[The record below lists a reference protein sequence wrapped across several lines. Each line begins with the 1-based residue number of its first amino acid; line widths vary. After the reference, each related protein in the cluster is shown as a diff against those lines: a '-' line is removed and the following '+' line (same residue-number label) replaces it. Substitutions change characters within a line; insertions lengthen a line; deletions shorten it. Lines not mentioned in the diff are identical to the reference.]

1 MQYNPEEFN
10 EILNIYKAE
19 SEELLQGLNDNFL
32 ELENNPKD
40 KTPIKKLLQLS
51 HSLKGASRML
61 GFNGIQDISHKLEDI
76 LSYWKKDE
84 VVINADA
91 FQVIYQVCD
100 YLGELVDKS
109 VKQKSEYFGS
119 NTILIINKLENIIS
133 SENCTISKNSE
144 KNDEKYIAEKNI
156 DINAILLE
164 LMFVLE
170 KEDINDEDLEEVFLV
185 IFENL
190 KQLAEIFSNT
200 DLQNIK
206 EKIAYILTETS
217 GENFD
222 KANFG
227 LYKQKI
233 SELRDDIYKLY
244 KDLNINAS
252 AAKQVIKKEPLKN
265 PETIENQKEEQ
276 NSAKPTFNDDFDYIL
291 SNLQKIKYEKQ
302 FIKKINEILNNIIE
316 KTKEERIKVILSKTL
331 HILKIFAE
339 KDIIIDNDCY
349 MVILQCIYL
358 AKRISM
364 NEKEENPNNLNFLI
378 QRLNVVE
385 NMLEITNTTT
395 SSTDVQIMNNDSILS
410 ADDCSNIRKNIESF
424 DIQTIKT
431 LRVDTAKLDTLI
443 SQTGELLI
451 NGIKTR
457 EHINELLRI
466 NNKLVQWNTASKKIL
481 NYLKYLEKKGFF
493 NSIVDDSASAFYKK
507 AQAFFVDNAELI
519 SELNNDFS
527 NLYNMIS
534 EDDNKLHQT
543 AMEIETIAK
552 GIRVLPLA
560 TLFHSF
566 PRMIRDIAK
575 EHNKKIDFLVSG
587 SDTTV
592 DKKIIEE
599 IKMPLIHIL
608 RNAVSHGIEVPD
620 DRKKN
625 NKTEKGII
633 KLTAKQI
640 ENNIVITIEDDG
652 YGVNLEK
659 VKSIALQKGLLSQEE
674 LLSLNNEQLM
684 KLLFFPGFS
693 TQEAVDEISGRG
705 VGLDVVKTKIT
716 NLNGDITIDSILN
729 KGCKVTIKLPLSMS
743 TVKAFIL
750 LINGQKYA
758 IPVNTIKFVK
768 QIKHNEIF
776 HKNGVDCILND
787 NHSIPIYFLS
797 QILGETADYQNLDY
811 LMVIIIGNKE
821 RQAAYVVDR
830 LLGDQEVFQKKLVPP
845 ILKIKNISGF
855 TTLSTGEICL
865 ILNPYE
871 LMRNTIINNNI
882 PMITMQQLPE
892 MQ

>member
-32 ELENNPKD
+32 ELENNTQD

-51 HSLKGASRML
+51 HSLKGSSRMI
-61 GFNGIQDISHKLEDI
+61 GFNSIQDISHKLEDI
-76 LSYWKKDE
+76 LSYWKKEDT
-84 VVINADA
+84 VINPEA

-100 YLGELVDKS
+100 YLAELVDKS
-109 VKQKSEYFGS
+109 VKQKSEYIDS
-119 NTILIINKLENIIS
+119 NTIVIINKLENILNLTYEPEIAD
-133 SENCTISKNSE
+133 ENQEINNSYIFDKNV
-144 KNDEKYIAEKNI
+144 

-185 IFENL
+185 VLENL

-200 DLQNIK
+200 DLKDIK

-222 KANFG
+222 KAKFG
-227 LYKQKI
+227 LYRQKI
-233 SELRDDIYKLY
+233 SQLRDDIYKLY
-244 KDLNINAS
+244 KDLNITNIN
-252 AAKQVIKKEPLKN
+252 KQNIKQEEPKTALN
-265 PETIENQKEEQ
+265 IENKVEEQ
-276 NSAKPTFNDDFDYIL
+276 NSPQVNFNKDFDYIL

-302 FIKKINEILNNIIE
+302 YIKKITEILKNIVNE
-316 KTKEERIKVILSKTL
+316 NKEERISLILSKTI
-331 HILKIFAE
+331 HILEIFAE
-339 KDIIIDNDCY
+339 KEVIIDNDCY

-358 AKRISM
+358 AKRISTK
-364 NEKEENPNNLNFLI
+364 EKEENPNNLNFLI

-385 NMLEITNTTT
+385 NMLEITNTNT
-395 SSTDVQIMNNDSILS
+395 STNVQVIEKESILS
-410 ADDCSNIRKNIESF
+410 PDDCSNIRKNIESY

-431 LRVDTAKLDTLI
+431 LRVDTSKLDNLI

-457 EHINELLRI
+457 EHINELSRI
-466 NNKLVQWNTASKKIL
+466 NNKLIQWNTASKKII

-493 NSIVDDSASAFYKK
+493 NSIADDSASAFYKK
-507 AQAFFVDNAELI
+507 AQTFFVDNADLI
-519 SELNNDFS
+519 NELNNDFS

-575 EHNKKIDFLVSG
+575 EHNKKIEFIVSG

-608 RNAVSHGIEVPD
+608 RNAVSHGIETSE

-625 NKTEKGII
+625 NKSENGII

-659 VKSIALQKGLLSQEE
+659 VKNIALQKGLLSQEE
-674 LLSLNNEQLM
+674 IGNLNNEQLM

-716 NLNGDITIDSILN
+716 NLNGDITIDSVLN

-743 TVKAFIL
+743 TLKAFIL
-750 LINGQKYA
+750 LINKQKYA

-768 QIKHNEIF
+768 QIKSDEIF
-776 HKNGVDCILND
+776 HKNGVDCIIHEE
-787 NHSIPIYFLS
+787 HSIPIYFLS
-797 QILGETADYQNLDY
+797 DILGDTNNKQDSNY

-821 RQAAYVVDR
+821 RQAAYVVDK

-871 LMRNTIINNNI
+871 LMRNTIINNHI
-882 PMITMQQLPE
+882 PMITTQQLHE
-892 MQ
+892 M